1 MKLSKPI
8 GFPKDDEPSLSD
20 IVDKLVANT
29 YQILQWK
36 FIFAT
41 NRMLED
47 EDEAVKAGLPRG
59 YVNFDHTKLEQIVSM
74 VEPLLKDAQATR
86 KIEAQSSKDIIK
98 LIAQGKI
105 SLDEAIKLMSLM
117 KIKLEVD
124 EREIKNQLQKEVIK
138 LMRS

>member
-98 LIAQGKI
+98 LISQGKI